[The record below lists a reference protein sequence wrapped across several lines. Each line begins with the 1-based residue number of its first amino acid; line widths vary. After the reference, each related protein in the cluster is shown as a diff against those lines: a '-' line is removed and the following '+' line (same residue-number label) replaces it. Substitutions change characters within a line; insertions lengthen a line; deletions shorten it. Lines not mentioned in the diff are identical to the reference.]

1 MLLQCSSLSLTIS
14 LTILYF
20 LPVHPVHLA
29 CTYPLY
35 PIPIKMPHE
44 KTTVPC
50 ESRGERF
57 KPTGLGLHRKSC
69 LKNKC
74 KTGKDLAFVEILR
87 NSMFS
92 TLFLPGTLL
101 TFWAAAGP
109 SQSNDH
115 SDTISPS
122 GPGNSPSH
130 GMVRFTLNV
139 TNWQPYSDLDEFW
152 TVPLPDEQP
161 MSTDSDPGLHGHG
174 MPLIEPKCIN

>member
-1 MLLQCSSLSLTIS
+1 
-14 LTILYF
+14 
-20 LPVHPVHLA
+20 
-29 CTYPLY
+29 
-35 PIPIKMPHE
+35 MPRE

-50 ESRGERF
+50 ESCGERF
-57 KPTGLGLHRKSC
+57 KPTGLGPHRKSC
-69 LKNKC
+69 LKNKH

-87 NSMFS
+87 N
-92 TLFLPGTLL
+92 T
-101 TFWAAAGP
+101 AGP

-130 GMVRFTLNV
+130 N
-139 TNWQPYSDLDEFW
+139 LDEFW
-152 TVPLPDEQP
+152 TAPLPDERP